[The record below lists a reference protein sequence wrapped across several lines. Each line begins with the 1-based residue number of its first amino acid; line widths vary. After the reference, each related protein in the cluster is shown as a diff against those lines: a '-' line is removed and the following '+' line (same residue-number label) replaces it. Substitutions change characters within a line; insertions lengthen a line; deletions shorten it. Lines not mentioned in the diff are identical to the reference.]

1 MEEGNIHERWF
12 NAVPDCCVV
21 LTPGFRIIG
30 ANDAFAHAAGASRE
44 ELLGQSWFDALPAN
58 PEQPTA
64 AQLQLELR
72 DSIDRVLQTRAPH
85 CLPTRRYDLRA
96 PNSSPPTFELHYFT
110 VKSTPLLGPDGEVEA
125 ILQTL
130 DDVTSAVLSGEQERR
145 ALATY
150 KELQRRAE
158 SGYAQLLDAIP
169 DPIIVFGQDDLIRY
183 VNGRAEEI
191 LGHPRSELLGRPM
204 AQLVPAPLRE
214 MYHREVAEFL
224 AAPYARA
231 AGSGQQL
238 YAVRQ
243 DGSEIPVD
251 VSFAPLQSE
260 DELLIVAAARDMTE
274 KRGSEAAQRLLAER
288 LGNAVASMREAFA
301 LYDASDALVLCNAAY
316 RDMVAGAVPGANHRE
331 LRSRL
336 MERSLE
342 PHEGF
347 PWPLEPSARPSTGTS
362 VEFTTVDGRWLRM
375 LTERTSDGG
384 TAEVVWDLTA
394 DAQRSEELRVARAEA
409 EAASAAKSDFM
420 SSMSHELR
428 TPMNAIMGFAQL
440 SLRDKREP
448 LSDRHREWIE
458 LVLQGGA
465 HLLHLID
472 DVLDFSRIESGR
484 IAIKLDPVS
493 LTELLATVT
502 RTLLPLSTPQRISI
516 ATEPLPPAL
525 PRVTADK
532 VRLKQILINLASNAI
547 KYNVPGG
554 SVRFRVSLV
563 GAGQLRVSVQDTGIG
578 VPLEKQARL
587 FEPFH
592 RAGQEGGPI
601 QGTGIGLAISR
612 RLAHLMGGQT
622 GFQSEPGVGSTF
634 WVELPIAAEHAS
646 VPPAA
651 PLHTSASTL
660 ARHDGKL
667 VLYVED
673 NAANVAFMHGVFE
686 LVPNVR
692 LLVAPNAESGLLR
705 ASAEHPDLVVMDLNL
720 PGMNGV
726 AALRALRSSS
736 LTREVPV
743 MALTASASSKSREDG
758 LQAGFDAY
766 LTKPIDVDSFLYLVD
781 QLLSRSADP
790 TAD

>member
-1 MEEGNIHERWF
+1 MEGNDYERWF
-12 NAVPDCCVV
+12 NSVPGCCVV
-21 LTPGFRIIG
+21 LTPGLRIIG
-30 ANDAFAHAAGASRE
+30 ANDAFVRATGASRE
-44 ELLGQSWFDALPAN
+44 ALLGQSWSDALPADN
-58 PEQPTA
+58 EQPMA
-64 AQLQLELR
+64 AQLQSELR
-72 DSIDRVLQTRAPH
+72 ASVDRVLQTRAPH
-85 CLPTRRYDLRA
+85 CLPPRRYDLRV
-96 PNSSPPTFELHYFT
+96 PNTSPPAFELHYFT
-110 VKSTPLLGPDGEVEA
+110 VRSAPLVGPDGEVQA

-130 DDVTSAVLSGEQERR
+130 DDVTSAVLWGEQERG
-145 ALATY
+145 APVADE
-150 KELQRRAE
+150 ELQRRTE
-158 SGYAQLLDAIP
+158 SEYAQLLDAIP
-169 DPIIVFGQDDLIRY
+169 DPIIVFGRDDLIRY

-191 LGHPRSELLGRPM
+191 LGYTGRELLGRPM
-204 AQLVPAPLRE
+204 VQLVPAALRDL
-214 MYHREVAEFL
+214 YHQAVADFL
-224 AAPYARA
+224 AEPCARPV
-231 AGSGQQL
+231 GRGQQL
-238 YAVRQ
+238 YALRA
-243 DGSEIPVD
+243 DGSEVPLD

-260 DELLIVAAARDMTE
+260 GDLLIVAAARDMTE
-274 KRGSEAAQRLLAER
+274 QRRSEAAQRLLAER
-288 LGNAVASMREAFA
+288 LANAVASMQEAFA
-301 LYDASDALVLCNAAY
+301 LFDTADALVLCNAAY
-316 RDMVAGAVPGANHRE
+316 RKMVWGAIPGANHRE

-336 MERSLE
+336 LERSLE

-362 VEFTTVDGRWLRM
+362 IEFTTIDGRWLRM
-375 LTERTSDGG
+375 TTERTSDGG

-472 DVLDFSRIESGR
+472 DVLDFSRVESGK
-484 IAIKLDPVS
+484 IAIKLAPVS
-493 LTELLATVT
+493 VPELLAAVT
-502 RTLLPLSTPQRISI
+502 RTLLPLSTPQRLSI
-516 ATEPLPPAL
+516 ATEPLPSAL
-525 PRVTADK
+525 PRVRADK
-532 VRLKQILINLASNAI
+532 LRLKQILINLASNAI

-554 SVRFRVSLV
+554 SVRFCVSLV
-563 GAGQLRVSVQDTGIG
+563 GAGQLRVSVRDTGIG

-592 RAGQEGGPI
+592 RAGQESGSI

-634 WVELPIAAEHAS
+634 WVELPIAFDHAS

-651 PLHTSASTL
+651 PRLVSSSTL
-660 ARHDGKL
+660 AQHDGKL

-673 NAANVAFMHGVFE
+673 NAANVAFMSGVFE
-686 LVPNVR
+686 LMPNVR
-692 LLVAPNAESGLLR
+692 LAVAPNAEDGLLR
-705 ASAEHPDLVVMDLNL
+705 ASAEQPDLIVMDLNL
-720 PGMNGV
+720 PGMTGT
-726 AALRALRSSS
+726 AALRALRSSP

-781 QLLSRSADP
+781 QLLSRSADA